1 MNTINLYELGISAA
15 ERGDREQARSLLLQV
30 VEDNPHHEEAW
41 IWLCDL
47 VDDPEDRIIALEN
60 VLTINPENKDARVL
74 LETLQSARE
83 ESPGREE
90 AVQARVFTAIPTEPL
105 KRGTNA
111 LEETN
116 SILAGA
122 NSPTTPVKDRRVLQ
136 ARSRSR
142 LMAVQRAISADDRDT
157 ALNMLVQM
165 IQEDENNEEAWFILG
180 HMAPTVEDQQIAL
193 ENVLVLNP
201 ENKPAAL
208 RLETLKSLVDK
219 NPFDASIWQEND
231 ALLRIVQSFLPLSN
245 NTTKSSNNS
254 DNHQPGEESDARQ
267 QNPTLRLMQVAL
279 WPALFYI
286 LLVMIQSFLL
296 PLGFNPMLILGIF
309 SVCIGSVLA
318 TAAGT
323 TPRHPLWV
331 EYFGEPGE
339 KLEKFA
345 CWSFGGLGWLL
356 AVSPFVLF
364 FVFAVQAL
372 LPYLTLTR

>member
-1 MNTINLYELGISAA
+1 MNTLNLYELGISAA

-30 VEDNPHHEEAW
+30 VEDNPQHEEAW

-60 VLTINPENKDARVL
+60 VLTINPENEDARVL

-83 ESPGREE
+83 EASGGE
-90 AVQARVFTAIPTEPL
+90 APVQARVFTAIPTEPL
-105 KRGTNA
+105 KRGTNPQ
-111 LEETN
+111 EDTN

-122 NSPTTPVKDRRVLQ
+122 SSPTTPVKDRRVLQ
-136 ARSRSR
+136 ARSRSH

-180 HMAPTVEDQQIAL
+180 YMAPTVEDQQIAL

-201 ENKPAAL
+201 ENNPAAQ

-231 ALLRIVQSFLPLSN
+231 ALLLILENFLPLSN
-245 NTTKSSNNS
+245 NTPKSSNNNDKNQS
-254 DNHQPGEESDARQ
+254 GDESDTRQ
-267 QNPTLRLMQVAL
+267 KNPTLGLMQVAL
-279 WPALFYI
+279 WPVLFFI
-286 LLVMIQSFLL
+286 LLVVIQSFLL
-296 PLGFNPMLILGIF
+296 PMGFKPMLILGVF
-309 SVCIGSVLA
+309 SVLIGSVLA

-339 KLEKFA
+339 KFEKIA
-345 CWSFGGLGWLL
+345 CWLFGGLGWLL

-364 FVFAVQAL
+364 FVFAIQGMM
-372 LPYLTLTR
+372 PYLTLIR